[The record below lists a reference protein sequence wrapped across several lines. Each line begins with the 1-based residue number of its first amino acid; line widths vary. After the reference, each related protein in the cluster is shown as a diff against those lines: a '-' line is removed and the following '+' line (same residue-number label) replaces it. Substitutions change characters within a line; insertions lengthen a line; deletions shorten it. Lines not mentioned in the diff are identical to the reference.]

1 MVTYGLVPIERIVLM
16 GTAFFIENGLNA
28 FMALL
33 TLAGLYQGRQM
44 LKNSQNNKPRDDDDE

>member
-1 MVTYGLVPIERIVLM
+1 M